1 MTVDEFAKQLAL
13 ILNQEAL
20 IIGENIKKGK
30 SSGFEA
36 LVDAAICATLHKIA
50 NSILK
55 VGIKN
60 IYNIIQL

>member
-1 MTVDEFAKQLAL
+1 MTVEEFAQQLSL
-13 ILNQEAL
+13 TLDQEAIL
-20 IIGENIKKGK
+20 IGENIKNGK
-30 SSGFEA
+30 SSGYEA